1 MLMTTS
7 QHKASFLLQPI
18 ITRHEM
24 NLYYFVKVIA
34 KSTENKLLMIIIT
47 IIIIMIIIII
57 ITIIIAIIYFCLISL
72 FCLINF
78 L

>member
-1 MLMTTS
+1 MLMTMS
-7 QHKASFLLQPI
+7 QQKASFSLQPI
-18 ITRHEM
+18 IIRHEL
-24 NLYYFVKVIA
+24 NLYYFVNVIA

-47 IIIIMIIIII
+47 IIIITII
-57 ITIIIAIIYFCLISL
+57 ITTIIYFCLISL

>member
-7 QHKASFLLQPI
+7 QHKASFSLQPI
-18 ITRHEM
+18 IIRHEL

-34 KSTENKLLMIIIT
+34 KSTENKLLVIIIT
-47 IIIIMIIIII
+47 IIIIII
-57 ITIIIAIIYFCLISL
+57 ITIIIITIIYFCLISL